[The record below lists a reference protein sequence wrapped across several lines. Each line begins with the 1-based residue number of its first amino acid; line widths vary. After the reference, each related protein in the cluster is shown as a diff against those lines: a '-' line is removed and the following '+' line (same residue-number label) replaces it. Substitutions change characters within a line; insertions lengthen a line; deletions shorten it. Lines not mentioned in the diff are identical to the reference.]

1 MWKNHII
8 RLYVIIMPN
17 KEETVKIREK
27 AIEEVS
33 KEIEKV
39 EEFLKKGATELYV
52 EVITPDI
59 ENSANNN
66 LFTDLGITIDY
77 ANDIHY
83 SELYEKLF
91 NQLESLNL
99 NRIKLDN
106 SMQFLKNSRDP
117 ILYFMKE
124 EDEYI
129 FYRKS
134 YLQEIVEK
142 DGYAF
147 EPSKEDKMYTISA
160 SLPTLERD
168 EYGKVLIKKD

>member
-1 MWKNHII
+1 
-8 RLYVIIMPN
+8 MPN

-27 AIEEVS
+27 AIKEVS

-52 EVITPDI
+52 EEITPDI
-59 ENSANNN
+59 EYSANNH

-77 ANDIHY
+77 TNDIPN
-83 SELYEKLF
+83 SKLYEELF
-91 NQLESLNL
+91 NQLGSLNL

-106 SMQFLKNSRDP
+106 SMQFLNNSRDP
-117 ILYFMKE
+117 ILYFIKE

-142 DGYAF
+142 DGYKF
-147 EPSKEDKMYTISA
+147 EDSNEDKMFTITAPLS
-160 SLPTLERD
+160 TLEID
-168 EYGKVLIKKD
+168 AYGKVLIKKD

>member
-1 MWKNHII
+1 
-8 RLYVIIMPN
+8 MPN

-27 AIEEVS
+27 AIKEVS

-52 EVITPDI
+52 EEITPDI
-59 ENSANNN
+59 EYSANNH
-66 LFTDLGITIDY
+66 LFTDIGITIDY
-77 ANDIHY
+77 ENDIPD

-99 NRIKLDN
+99 NRIKIDN
-106 SMQFLKNSRDP
+106 SMQFLKNSNDP
-117 ILYFMKE
+117 ILYFLKE

-147 EPSKEDKMYTISA
+147 DDSDEDKMFTISA
-160 SLPTLERD
+160 LLPTLERD
-168 EYGKVLIKKD
+168 EYGKVLIRKN

>member
-17 KEETVKIREK
+17 KDETVKIREK

>member
-1 MWKNHII
+1 
-8 RLYVIIMPN
+8 MPN

-27 AIEEVS
+27 AIKEVS

-52 EVITPDI
+52 EEITPDI
-59 ENSANNN
+59 EYSANNH

-77 ANDIHY
+77 TNDIPN
-83 SELYEKLF
+83 SKLYEELF
-91 NQLESLNL
+91 NQLGSLNL

-117 ILYFMKE
+117 ILYFIKE

-142 DGYAF
+142 DGYKF
-147 EPSKEDKMYTISA
+147 EDSNEDKMFTITAPLS
-160 SLPTLERD
+160 TLERD
-168 EYGKVLIKKD
+168 AYGKVLIKKD

>member
-1 MWKNHII
+1 
-8 RLYVIIMPN
+8 MPN

>member
-1 MWKNHII
+1 
-8 RLYVIIMPN
+8 MPN
-17 KEETVKIREK
+17 LEELIKIREK

-39 EEFLKKGATELYV
+39 EEFLRKGATELYV

-59 ENSANNN
+59 ENSANNH

-77 ANDIHY
+77 ANEI
-83 SELYEKLF
+83 SSTKLNEKFSKSLEALELNKINTGNYGDFLR
-91 NQLESLNL
+91 NL
-99 NRIKLDN
+99 ADA
-106 SMQFLKNSRDP
+106 
-117 ILYFMKE
+117 ILYFLK

-142 DGYAF
+142 DGYKF
-147 EPSKEDKMYTISA
+147 EDTSEEKMYTISA
-160 SLPTLERD
+160 TLPNLERD
-168 EYGKVLIKKD
+168 EYGKVLTIKD

>member
-1 MWKNHII
+1 
-8 RLYVIIMPN
+8 MPN
-17 KEETVKIREK
+17 LEELIKIREK

-39 EEFLKKGATELYV
+39 EEFLRKGATELYV

-59 ENSANNN
+59 ENSANNH

-77 ANDIHY
+77 ANEI
-83 SELYEKLF
+83 SSTKLNEKFSKSLEALELNKINTGNYGDFLR
-91 NQLESLNL
+91 NL
-99 NRIKLDN
+99 ADA
-106 SMQFLKNSRDP
+106 
-117 ILYFMKE
+117 ILYFLK

-142 DGYAF
+142 DGYKF
-147 EPSKEDKMYTISA
+147 EDTSEEKMYTISA
-160 SLPTLERD
+160 TLPNLERD
-168 EYGKVLIKKD
+168 DYGKVLTIKD

>member
-1 MWKNHII
+1 
-8 RLYVIIMPN
+8 MPN
-17 KEETVKIREK
+17 LEELIKIREE
-27 AIEEVS
+27 AIKEVS
-33 KEIEKV
+33 EEIEKV

>member
-1 MWKNHII
+1 
-8 RLYVIIMPN
+8 MPN

-27 AIEEVS
+27 AIEDVI

-59 ENSANNN
+59 ENSANNY
-66 LFTDLGITIDY
+66 LFADLGITIDY
-77 ANDIHY
+77 ANDISD
-83 SELYEKLF
+83 SELYENLF
-91 NQLESLNL
+91 NQLGSLNL
-99 NRIKLDN
+99 NRIKINN
-106 SMQFLKNSRDP
+106 SMQFLRNINDP
-117 ILYFMKE
+117 ILYFLKE

-142 DGYAF
+142 DGYKF
-147 EPSKEDKMYTISA
+147 EDLGEDKMFTISA
-160 SLPTLERD
+160 TLPTLERD
-168 EYGKVLIKKD
+168 EYGKVLIKKN

>member
-1 MWKNHII
+1 
-8 RLYVIIMPN
+8 MPN
-17 KEETVKIREK
+17 LEELIKIREE
-27 AIEEVS
+27 AIKEVS
-33 KEIEKV
+33 EEIEKV

-59 ENSANNN
+59 ESSANNH
-66 LFTDLGITIDY
+66 LFTDIGITIDY
-77 ANDIHY
+77 GKNIPG
-83 SELYEKLF
+83 YEFNKKLF

-99 NRIKLDN
+99 NRIKIDN
-106 SMQFLKNSRDP
+106 SMQFLKNSNDP
-117 ILYFMKE
+117 ILYFLKE

-147 EPSKEDKMYTISA
+147 DDSDEDKMFTISA
-160 SLPTLERD
+160 LLPTLERD
-168 EYGKVLIKKD
+168 EYGKVLIRKN

>member
-1 MWKNHII
+1 
-8 RLYVIIMPN
+8 MPN
-17 KEETVKIREK
+17 SEELIKIREE
-27 AIEEVS
+27 AIKEVS
-33 KEIEKV
+33 EEIEKV

-59 ENSANNN
+59 ESSANNH
-66 LFTDLGITIDY
+66 LFTDIGITIDY
-77 ANDIHY
+77 GKNIPG
-83 SELYEKLF
+83 YEFNKKLF

-99 NRIKLDN
+99 NRIKIDN
-106 SMQFLKNSRDP
+106 SMQFLKNSNDP
-117 ILYFMKE
+117 ILYFLKE

-147 EPSKEDKMYTISA
+147 DDSDEDKMFTISA
-160 SLPTLERD
+160 LLPTLERD
-168 EYGKVLIKKD
+168 EYGKVLIRKN

>member
-1 MWKNHII
+1 
-8 RLYVIIMPN
+8 MPN
-17 KEETVKIREK
+17 KEETIKIREK
-27 AIEEVS
+27 AIEEVG

-52 EVITPDI
+52 EEITPDI
-59 ENSANNN
+59 EYSANNH

-77 ANDIHY
+77 TNNIPD

-106 SMQFLKNSRDP
+106 SVQFLKNSRDP
-117 ILYFMKE
+117 ILYFIKE

-142 DGYAF
+142 DGYTF
-147 EPSKEDKMYTISA
+147 EDSNEDKMFTISA
-160 SLPTLERD
+160 TLPTLERD
-168 EYGKVLIKKD
+168 EYGKVLIKEN

>member
-1 MWKNHII
+1 
-8 RLYVIIMPN
+8 MPN

-27 AIEEVS
+27 AIKEVG

-52 EVITPDI
+52 EEITPDI
-59 ENSANNN
+59 EYSANNH
-66 LFTDLGITIDY
+66 LFTDIGITIDY
-77 ANDIHY
+77 TNDLPNA
-83 SELYEKLF
+83 ELYEKLF

-106 SMQFLKNSRDP
+106 SMYFLGNSNDP

-142 DGYAF
+142 DGYKF
-147 EPSKEDKMYTISA
+147 EDYEEDEMFTISA
-160 SLPTLERD
+160 PLPTLEID
-168 EYGKVLIKKD
+168 AHGKVLIKKD